1 MPDVPKHPCPLSGPF
16 GYFQKVFQVV
26 IFRLHGRYASNLLRS
41 SKGGPLV
48 IPDTKP
54 LTRREAISFVSSA
67 FSAGAGATL
76 LSACSF
82 GIVAGP
88 VGTTQLTVTFLDVG
102 KADAI
107 ILTTERSCVM
117 IDTGTAG
124 TADDVSLS
132 LKNLGVS
139 AIDALIVTHFD
150 QDHVGGAATILR
162 NFSVR
167 AVYTT
172 YLSKD
177 SDEID
182 DYLAALKDIGLT
194 AQQVSD
200 ETNLSIDEV
209 TYAIHPPDSSSY
221 DTDESN
227 NSSLV
232 TRVTL
237 GDKNLL
243 FTGDIEADRIE
254 ELVGDGADLSC
265 DLLKVPHHGIY
276 EKATKRLVS
285 AASPSFAVIT
295 SSKDEKEDD
304 ETVRVLEDAGAEV
317 YLTRTGVVTAVTDG
331 SSLTVSQG

>member
-1 MPDVPKHPCPLSGPF
+1 M
-16 GYFQKVFQVV
+16 
-26 IFRLHGRYASNLLRS
+26 
-41 SKGGPLV
+41 
-48 IPDTKP
+48 
-54 LTRREAISFVSSA
+54 
-67 FSAGAGATL
+67 
-76 LSACSF
+76 
-82 GIVAGP
+82 
-88 VGTTQLTVTFLDVG
+88 
-102 KADAI
+102 
-107 ILTTERSCVM
+107 
-117 IDTGTAG
+117 
-124 TADDVSLS
+124 
-132 LKNLGVS
+132 
-139 AIDALIVTHFD
+139 
-150 QDHVGGAATILR
+150 
-162 NFSVR
+162 R

-221 DTDESN
+221 GIDESN

>member
-1 MPDVPKHPCPLSGPF
+1 M
-16 GYFQKVFQVV
+16 
-26 IFRLHGRYASNLLRS
+26 
-41 SKGGPLV
+41 
-48 IPDTKP
+48 
-54 LTRREAISFVSSA
+54 
-67 FSAGAGATL
+67 
-76 LSACSF
+76 
-82 GIVAGP
+82 
-88 VGTTQLTVTFLDVG
+88 GTTQLTVTFLDVG

-162 NFSVR
+162 DFSVK

-182 DYLAALKDIGLT
+182 DYLAALEDTGLA
-194 AQQVSD
+194 AQQVSG
-200 ETNLSIDEV
+200 ETSLSIDGV
-209 TYAIHPPDSSSY
+209 AYVIHPPDSSSY
-221 DTDESN
+221 ATDESN

-237 GDKNLL
+237 GDKSLL
-243 FTGDIEADRIE
+243 FAGDIESDRIE
-254 ELVGDGADLSC
+254 ELISDGTDLSC
-265 DLLKVPHHGIY
+265 TCG
-276 EKATKRLVS
+276 
-285 AASPSFAVIT
+285 
-295 SSKDEKEDD
+295 
-304 ETVRVLEDAGAEV
+304 
-317 YLTRTGVVTAVTDG
+317 
-331 SSLTVSQG
+331 